1 MNDRANPI
9 GQSAIAAI
17 DNPSPALFLHCAL
30 FLTGSR
36 IVSDE
41 TFRLTSFQGQESA
54 SEPFEYQLELHGN
67 TSIRH
72 GVQLKFEEVIGR
84 SVTVGI
90 QYPSGYSSE
99 ELRDRFQRAIR
110 GGGSGNELSLF
121 NGIVASFS
129 MEIPGVYRI
138 TMRPALWRLS
148 LTNRYCVHR
157 QKNIRDAIAD
167 LLDLHRIPYSMDAV
181 SGDDN
186 LAIVRI
192 QDWLQA
198 GETDFD
204 FVRRLMSKAHLYYYF
219 THTGNSHKL
228 VFANRPAYPQVFA
241 DRKPLRYTFTAE
253 DELGKAQSDVIFQYS
268 YQRSMVSSSVRGVF
282 TRQEAAWEEDA
293 VAQFQSFEAASQPN
307 LGELPFNQYKIYQYG
322 CSNEEVRHFTDAT
335 SEAMAASGS
344 QFSGSSY
351 CAHFRAGHQFGVTG
365 AVMADSNPVAVR
377 PSLEGQ
383 RFVLTQVKHQAT
395 LDGGYQNEFAA
406 TEATGFIST
415 FSIQETQQGAV
426 LAKVV
431 AHAGDTPPQDW
442 RYYTKDY
449 FDPGANILTDTEAAV
464 PKLNATGVYVRFS
477 TDEEESD
484 PVWVKLAPHMQTVPE
499 IGVTVLV
506 SRAQDESELP
516 EIQSIIQANG
526 SMVVMPSG
534 WTANTHVGSNYST
547 SYGDGKSI
555 RFGKNSSADL
565 DFAVNIVSTFYNSG
579 KYRETGYSQG
589 AGYSYSAAE
598 SRAGSASNPT
608 ELYGPYAG
616 AADLMNASESFGSS
630 YSRQYATVVSG
641 FSNIGTSYN
650 KSTIGKSESYTTID
664 GTSYSENVHNGK
676 ITSKTTINADSESES
691 TQTGNTTNTSKI
703 TGDTTTSNTHIGK
716 VDSTTSITGNSV
728 STTTQTGSSTSSMDI
743 TGDSSNTSTHH
754 GNVTSTTE
762 VFGNSSN
769 TSTHH
774 GNTSSSTTVSG
785 TSSSTSAIAV
795 STSSDAIGVSNRNS
809 VVGITN
815 GNSLTGVSAN
825 FNLTGASSDV
835 SVTGA
840 SSQIGAT
847 GASLSVSARGSSLDV
862 SVVGNAKSVTM
873 VGSSAKVEIHG
884 PGIEFISQGT
894 TMKYNIAGLDISL
907 ISAIK
912 MIL

>member
-1 MNDRANPI
+1 MNERVNPI

-30 FLTGSR
+30 FLAGSR

-41 TFRLTSFQGQESA
+41 TFRLVSFQGQESA
-54 SEPFEYQLELHGN
+54 SEPFEYQLEVHGN

-84 SVTVGI
+84 PVTVGI
-90 QYPSGYSSE
+90 QYPSDYSPAQLSE
-99 ELRDRFQRAIR
+99 RFQRAIR
-110 GGGSGNELSLF
+110 GGGGGNELSLF
-121 NGIVASFS
+121 NGIVTAFS

-138 TMRPALWRLS
+138 TMRPALWKLS

-167 LLDLHRIPYSMDAV
+167 LLDLHRVAYSMDAV

-186 LAIVRI
+186 VAIARI

-204 FVRRLMSKAHLYYYF
+204 FLRRLMGKAHLYYYF

-228 VFANRPAYPQVFA
+228 VFANRPAYPQVFS
-241 DRKPLRYTFTAE
+241 DRRPLRYTFTAE
-253 DELGKAQSDVIFQYS
+253 DELGAAQSDVIFQYS

-293 VAQFQSFEAASQPN
+293 VARFQSFEAASQPN

-335 SEAMAASGS
+335 SQAMAASGS

-351 CAHFRAGHQFGVTG
+351 CAHFRAGHQFGVSG
-365 AVMADSNPVAVR
+365 AVMADSHPMAVR

-406 TEATGFIST
+406 TEASGFISA
-415 FSIQETQQGAV
+415 FSIQETQQGTV

-431 AHAGDTPPQDW
+431 AHAGDMPPQDW
-442 RYYTKDY
+442 RYYTAHY
-449 FDPGANILTDTEAAV
+449 FDPGTNAVTDAEGAV
-464 PKLNATGVYVRFS
+464 PRLDAMGVYVRFS
-477 TDEEESD
+477 TDDEESD

-526 SMVVMPSG
+526 SMVIMPSG

-555 RFGKNSSADL
+555 RFGKNSAADL
-565 DFAVNIVSTFYNSG
+565 DRAVAIVSTPYNSG

-589 AGYSYSAAE
+589 ASYSYASAE
-598 SRAGSASNPT
+598 SRAGSASNPA

-616 AADLMNASESFGSS
+616 AADLLSASESFGSS
-630 YSRQYATVVSG
+630 YSRHYATVTSS
-641 FSNIGTSYN
+641 FADIGTSYS
-650 KSTIGKSESYTTID
+650 KTLLGKSESYTTID

-676 ITSKTTINADSESES
+676 ITSKTTIHADSENQS
-691 TQTGNTTNTSKI
+691 TQTGNATNASTI

-716 VDSTTSITGNSV
+716 VDSTTSITGNST
-728 STTTQTGSSTSSMDI
+728 SNTTQHGSSASSMEI
-743 TGDSSNTSTHH
+743 FGDSSNTSTHH
-754 GNVTSTTE
+754 GDVTSTT
-762 VFGNSSN
+762 SI
-769 TSTHH
+769 
-774 GNTSSSTTVSG
+774 SG
-785 TSSSTSAIAV
+785 TSSTTSTIGV

-809 VVGITN
+809 VVGVTN
-815 GNSLTGVSAN
+815 SNSLTGVAAN
-825 FNLTGASSDV
+825 FNLTGATSDV

-847 GASLSVSARGSSLDV
+847 GASLSVSARGTSLDV
-862 SVVGNAKSVTM
+862 ST
-873 VGSSAKVEIHG
+873 VGSANSVSIVGESAKVDIHG

>member
-1 MNDRANPI
+1 MNDRVTQI
-9 GQSAIAAI
+9 GQTAIAAI

-30 FLTGSR
+30 FLTGNR
-36 IVSDE
+36 IISDE
-41 TFRLTSFQGQESA
+41 TFRLVSFQGQESA

-72 GVQLKFEEVIGR
+72 GAQLKFEEVIGR
-84 SVTVGI
+84 PVTVGI
-90 QYPSGYSSE
+90 QYPSDYSSAQLSE
-99 ELRDRFQRAIR
+99 RFQRAIR

-121 NGIVASFS
+121 NGIVAAFS

-138 TMRPALWRLS
+138 TMRPALWKLS
-148 LTNRYCVHR
+148 LANRYCVHR

-167 LLDLHRIPYSMDAV
+167 LLDVHRVAYSMDAV

-186 LAIVRI
+186 VAIARI

-198 GETDFD
+198 GEADFD
-204 FVRRLMSKAHLYYYF
+204 FVRRLMAKAHIYYYF

-253 DELGKAQSDVIFQYS
+253 DELGAAQSDAIFQYS
-268 YQRSMVSSSVRGVF
+268 YQRSLVSSGVRGVF

-293 VAQFQSFEAASQPN
+293 VAQFQSFAAASQPN

-351 CAHFRAGHQFGVTG
+351 CAHFRVGHQFGVTG
-365 AVMADSNPVAVR
+365 AVMADSHPMSVR

-406 TEATGFIST
+406 TEASGFISA

-431 AHAGDTPPQDW
+431 AHAGDMPPQDW
-442 RYYTKDY
+442 RYYTANY
-449 FDPGANILTDTEAAV
+449 FDPGTNVVTDTEGAV
-464 PKLNATGVYVRFS
+464 PKLNAMGVYVRFS
-477 TDEEESD
+477 TDGEESD

-526 SMVVMPSG
+526 SMVIMPSG

-547 SYGDGKSI
+547 NYGDGKSI

-565 DFAVNIVSTFYNSG
+565 DRAVGIVSSFYNSG
-579 KYRETGYSQG
+579 KYRETSYSQG
-589 AGYSYSAAE
+589 AGYSYATSE
-598 SRAGSASNPT
+598 SRAGSASNLT

-616 AADLMNASESFGSS
+616 AADLLNASESFGSS
-630 YSRQYATVVSG
+630 YNRQYATVTSS
-641 FSNIGTSYN
+641 FANIGTSYN
-650 KSTIGKSESYTTID
+650 KTILGKSESYSTID

-676 ITSKTTINADSESES
+676 ITSKTTINADSESQS
-691 TQTGNTTNTSKI
+691 TQTGNTTNTSTI
-703 TGDTTTSNTHIGK
+703 TGDTTTSNTHVGK
-716 VDSTTSITGNSV
+716 VDSTTSITGNST
-728 STTTQTGSSTSSMDI
+728 SKTTQTGSSTSSMEI

-754 GNVTSTTE
+754 GNVTS
-762 VFGNSSN
+762 
-769 TSTHH
+769 
-774 GNTSSSTTVSG
+774 STTISG
-785 TSSSTSAIAV
+785 TNSTTSAIGV

-809 VVGITN
+809 VVGVTN

-847 GASLSVSARGSSLDV
+847 GASLSVHARGTSLDV
-862 SVVGNAKSVTM
+862 STTGSASSVTM